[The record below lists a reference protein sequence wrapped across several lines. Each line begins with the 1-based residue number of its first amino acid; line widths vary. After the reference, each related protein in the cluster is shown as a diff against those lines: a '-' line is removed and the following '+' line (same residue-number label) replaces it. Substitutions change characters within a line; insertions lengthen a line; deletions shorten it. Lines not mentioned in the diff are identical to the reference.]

1 MLALSGANCKS
12 SRMASPTGVPPGSR
26 VKRNG
31 MANFSNRAA
40 SRRTWVDFPQPSD
53 PSNVI
58 NGGRGMISIL
68 KHRNAIVESRKNRH
82 QSAEYERRRNFG
94 VSDTSALLKGSIVR
108 ELIVHSK
115 RPTLNVQ

>member
-1 MLALSGANCKS
+1 
-12 SRMASPTGVPPGSR
+12 
-26 VKRNG
+26 

-68 KHRNAIVESRKNRH
+68 KHRNAIVESRKGDLRDCN
-82 QSAEYERRRNFG
+82 QG
-94 VSDTSALLKGSIVR
+94 ALS
-108 ELIVHSK
+108 
-115 RPTLNVQ
+115 P